1 MFLNYSMTNNYLNTK
16 QVADLFKVDN
26 STIRRWTL
34 SEKLK
39 CTSSNGGHRK
49 FSYRNIL
56 DFIENHNKK
65 LNLDLKQIS
74 NEKNVSLSERKKYIT
89 QNALDRNSI
98 EIQSIIMK
106 LYLEGKKVHE
116 IFDKYIDPSLDAIQT
131 LLDKESI
138 SVAEEHIARKTIS
151 KSLNNFR
158 DVVKKSEDENKTAL
172 CLNLENDVPDLA
184 IDMIQIILE
193 GQNYSVHNAGSNT
206 SIENIKLLLNKNN
219 FDSIFI
225 YMCSRQCCTAT
236 VRDHIDNTLKSLKLI
251 ESLCEDSSIKL
262 YIGGPATSIID
273 SNMNLNYTQFSE
285 FSDIL
290 DLI

>member
-1 MFLNYSMTNNYLNTK
+1 MTNNYLNTK

-65 LNLDLKQIS
+65 LNLDLKQIN
-74 NEKNVSLSERKKYIT
+74 NEKSVSVSERKKFIT
-89 QNALDRNSI
+89 EKALDRNSI

-138 SVAEEHIARKTIS
+138 SVAEEHIARKTVS

-158 DVVKKSEDENKTAL
+158 DIVKKSEDENKSAL

-273 SNMNLNYTQFSE
+273 SNMNLNYTQFSK

>member
-1 MFLNYSMTNNYLNTK
+1 MTNNYLNTK

>member
-1 MFLNYSMTNNYLNTK
+1 MTNNYLNTK

-39 CTSSNGGHRK
+39 CASSNGGHRK
-49 FSYRNIL
+49 FSYKHIL
-56 DFIENHNKK
+56 DFIQNHNKK

-74 NEKNVSLSERKKYIT
+74 NEKSISVSERKKFIT

-106 LYLEGKKVHE
+106 LYLEGKTTHE
-116 IFDKYIDPSLDAIQT
+116 IFDKYIDPSLDAIQI

-138 SVAEEHIARKTIS
+138 SVAEEHIARKTVS

-158 DVVKKSEDENKTAL
+158 DVVKKSEDNTKTAL

-206 SIENIKLLLNKNN
+206 SIDNIKLLLNKNN

-236 VRDHIDNTLKSLKLI
+236 VRDHIDNTLKSLKSI
-251 ESLCEDSSIKL
+251 ESLCENSSINL
-262 YIGGPATSIID
+262 FIGGPATSIID
-273 SNMNLNYTQFSE
+273 SNMNLNYTKFSK

>member
-1 MFLNYSMTNNYLNTK
+1 MTNNYLNTK

-65 LNLDLKQIS
+65 LNLDLKQIN
-74 NEKNVSLSERKKYIT
+74 NEKSVSVSERKKFIT
-89 QNALDRNSI
+89 EKALDRNSI

-138 SVAEEHIARKTIS
+138 SVAEEHIARKTVS

-158 DVVKKSEDENKTAL
+158 DIVKKSEDENKSAL

-236 VRDHIDNTLKSLKLI
+236 VRDHINNTLKSLKLI

-273 SNMNLNYTQFSE
+273 SNMNLNYTQFSK

>member
-1 MFLNYSMTNNYLNTK
+1 MTNNYLNTK

-74 NEKNVSLSERKKYIT
+74 NEKNVSLSERRKYIT